1 MMGKINIQILTIPL
15 NVNSGEST
23 LTVISI
29 TLPSDLLNQF
39 DEFMK
44 SRGYFSRSEAFRD
57 AIRNL
62 ISEAEIAKIS
72 SGNVAAT
79 IMTTCDYARKDVDL
93 KISELRHEFD
103 DVVIENVH
111 RHIDGKYCVEI
122 FVTEGNNDRILNLI
136 NRLRGLHGI
145 QQVRAMFMTL

>member
-1 MMGKINIQILTIPL
+1 
-15 NVNSGEST
+15 

-29 TLPSDLLNQF
+29 TLPQDLLNKF

-44 SRGYFSRSEAFRD
+44 TRGYFSRSEAFRD

-62 ISEAEIAKIS
+62 LSESEIAKS
-72 SGNVAAT
+72 STGNVAAT
-79 IMTTCDYARKDVDL
+79 VITTCDYVRKDVDL

-111 RHIDGKYCVEI
+111 RHINGKYCVEI
-122 FVTEGNNDRILNLI
+122 FVAEGDNDRILNLV
-136 NRLRGLHGI
+136 NRLRGMHGI
-145 QQVRAMFMTL
+145 QQVRAMFMPL

>member
-1 MMGKINIQILTIPL
+1 MMEKINIKILTIHV
-15 NVNSGEST
+15 NVNNEGIN

-62 ISEAEIAKIS
+62 ISEAEIAKFS

-111 RHIDGKYCVEI
+111 RHINGKYCIEI
-122 FVTEGNNDRILNLI
+122 FVTEGNNDRILNLV
-136 NRLRGLHGI
+136 NRLRGMHGI
-145 QQVRAMFMTL
+145 QQVRAMFMPL

>member
-1 MMGKINIQILTIPL
+1 MLIT
-15 NVNSGEST
+15 GEST

-62 ISEAEIAKIS
+62 ISEAEIAKFS

-79 IMTTCDYARKDVDL
+79 IMTACDYARKDVDL

-111 RHIDGKYCVEI
+111 RHINGKFCVEI

-136 NRLRGLHGI
+136 NRLRGMHGI
-145 QQVRAMFMTL
+145 QQVRAMFMAL